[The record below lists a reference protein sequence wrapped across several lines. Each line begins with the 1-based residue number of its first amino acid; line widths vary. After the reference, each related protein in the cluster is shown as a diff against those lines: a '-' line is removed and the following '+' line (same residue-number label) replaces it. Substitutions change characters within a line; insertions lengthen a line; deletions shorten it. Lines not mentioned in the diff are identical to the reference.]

1 MGQLGIEV
9 VAEAEKCTHLASPKV
24 IRTPKFICALAF
36 APILLSS
43 DFVDD
48 CLDQN
53 RRLDPN
59 DYILEDKEFENSS
72 GYTMEDSLAG
82 AAHNKGQL
90 LKAYTI
96 YCTEH
101 ARGGFENLV
110 SIAKANGA
118 SCTLYRGRAGAD
130 SALRAAS
137 ADEGSDT
144 ETKPEEAFLL
154 SGTTPQEAKI
164 WSKFRSMAEKYNKIP
179 RIVQSDW
186 LLHAALSQK
195 LQSSEEHALSESDVD
210 S

>member
-1 MGQLGIEV
+1 M
-9 VAEAEKCTHLASPKV
+9 
-24 IRTPKFICALAF
+24 
-36 APILLSS
+36 LLSS

-53 RRLDPN
+53 RRLDPS
-59 DYILEDKEFENSS
+59 DYVLEDKDFENTS
-72 GYTMEDSLAG
+72 GYTMEESLAG
-82 AAHNKGQL
+82 AALNKGQL

-96 YCTEH
+96 YCTDN
-101 ARGGFENLV
+101 ARGGYENLV

-118 SCTLYRGRAGAD
+118 SCTLYKARAGAD

-137 ADEGSDT
+137 VDQNSDT
-144 ETKPEEAFLL
+144 ETKPEEVFLL
-154 SGTTPQEAKI
+154 SGTTPQEAKL
-164 WSKFRSMAEKYNKIP
+164 WPKFRQMAGKYGKIP

-195 LQSSEEHALSESDVD
+195 LQSSEDHSLSDDDVD